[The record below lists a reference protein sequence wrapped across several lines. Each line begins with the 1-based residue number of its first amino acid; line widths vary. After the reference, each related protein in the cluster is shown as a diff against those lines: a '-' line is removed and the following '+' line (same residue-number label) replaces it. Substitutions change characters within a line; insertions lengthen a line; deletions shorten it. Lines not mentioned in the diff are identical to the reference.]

1 MKQCSVQARV
11 VERMTN
17 NSTVKK
23 LALFA
28 AVFLKKASDFFYNA
42 AADTKDDTAE
52 KIYSSDAVAESKL
65 NGISFYPEEWAKKIA
80 EAGNIEWFE
89 FSSNQISSKTVH
101 PQISKKI
108 NKTEISDSVTYEN
121 INKRPGQADKV
132 KNSGEDE
139 EKPKFF
145 NRETKIWESI
155 ETSDTAFKCI
165 DSEDTTVSEFNNKN
179 PRPVAKNFVEITK
192 KTLRMSSNSEEI
204 YEKPVHTNKE
214 SFITELLP
222 EEALKKTET
231 KKTPDYIEKKNHRKS
246 KSGHINFKSDNAEK
260 KIAGKW
266 PILSKSIENKQE
278 TIYSS
283 TTVENLQWADKE
295 SKTLN
300 PPLFANEAQI
310 KEKKPNEI
318 ENSVLKKPLHV
329 ETNGSISRNNTLLNS
344 NILTEEKK
352 AINSESKKIKQSK
365 RGSWPDLPDLNLDT
379 KLRLSDFTENERIK
393 FLEKEQKGGLWNVL
407 RF

>member
-1 MKQCSVQARV
+1 MKQCSVQTRV

-23 LALFA
+23 LALLA
-28 AVFLKKASDFFYNA
+28 AVFFKKASDFFYD
-42 AADTKDDTAE
+42 AADTNDNTAE
-52 KIYSSDAVAESKL
+52 KIYSSNAVAKSEL
-65 NGISFYPEEWAKKIA
+65 NGISFYPKEWAKKIA
-80 EAGNIEWFE
+80 KAGNIEWFK
-89 FSSNQISSKTVH
+89 FSRNQVSSKTVH

-121 INKRPGQADKV
+121 INKKPGQVDKV
-132 KNSGEDE
+132 KNNGKDK
-139 EKPKFF
+139 EKSNFF

-155 ETSDTAFKCI
+155 ETRNTASKCI
-165 DSEDTTVSEFNNKN
+165 DSEDTTVSEFNNKKL
-179 PRPVAKNFVEITK
+179 RPAAKDSIEITK
-192 KTLRMSSNSEEI
+192 KTLRVSSNAEEI
-204 YEKPVHTNKE
+204 YEKPVHINKE
-214 SFITELLP
+214 LFLTDLLP
-222 EEALKKTET
+222 EEALKKTKT

-246 KSGHINFKSDNAEK
+246 KPGHINFESDNAEK

-266 PILSKSIENKQE
+266 PIISKSIENEHE
-278 TIYSS
+278 TVYSP
-283 TTVENLQWADKE
+283 TTVKNLQWADKE

-300 PPLFANEAQI
+300 PPLFANKAQI

-318 ENSVLKKPLHV
+318 ENSILKKSLYV
-329 ETNGSISRNNTLLNS
+329 ETNGAISRNNTLLNS

-352 AINSESKKIKQSK
+352 STNSESKKIKLSK
-365 RGSWPDLPDLNLDT
+365 RGSWPHLPDLNLDT
-379 KLRLSDFTENERIK
+379 KLHLPDFKENERIR